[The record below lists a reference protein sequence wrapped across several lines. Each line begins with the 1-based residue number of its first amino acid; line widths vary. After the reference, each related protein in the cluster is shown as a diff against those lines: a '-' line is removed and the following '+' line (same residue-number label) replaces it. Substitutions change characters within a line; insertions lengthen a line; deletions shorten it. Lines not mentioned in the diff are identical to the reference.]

1 MALSLKIMIMK
12 KYKTFSS
19 RIKGAIFSMI
29 VLAVLVVLNACQKE
43 EFSFQE
49 QDRSVLMMDMLR
61 KDTSL
66 SLTVEALDITKMAS
80 TLNTFGPFTF
90 FAPDNNGFK
99 KFLRNAGKTSLSQF
113 TVEEL
118 KTIMAYHILPT
129 RLKAAEFI
137 QGPQPVPTG
146 RGDYI
151 TLDVSK
157 GYKFNSVANGKAK
170 VYETDLQFANG
181 FVHKMDGVLDPPT
194 LTIGQFL
201 VQNSDRYSIMIGGL
215 QRAGLMDTLTNLTNQ
230 LNERIR
236 LTLFAETNDV
246 LKAAGITTFDNMP
259 LAELK
264 NRMKYHIIKGGNFS
278 ASYSFLTPAI
288 PLIKVNETWGNTILS
303 LNGDEYLYFDLA
315 APKLINNDT
324 DFSASDVIM
333 RNGVLHN
340 VDKPLVFRSDI
351 PRTQIVHSFST
362 ATNFAFGINGVSS
375 TAPPAPT
382 TQASGNWRLFNEF
395 NHPRGGTIVH
405 LFFGPDSPNDS
416 LVTIVRNVRKGKYSF
431 AINYK
436 AGSRGDFQMMH
447 NEDRIGGVL
456 NYGTGTTFHQNLVI
470 GTYNFTTS
478 GDKRIKFVAQA
489 SRVAGAALDVMVLT
503 PVN

>member
-1 MALSLKIMIMK
+1 MK
-12 KYKTFSS
+12 KYKTFFSG
-19 RIKGAIFSMI
+19 IKAAFSMTT
-29 VLAVLVVLNACQKE
+29 VLALVVALNACQKE
-43 EFSFQE
+43 DFSFQE
-49 QDRSVLMMDMLR
+49 QNRSVLMMDMLR
-61 KDTSL
+61 QDTSL
-66 SLTVEALDITKMAS
+66 SLTVEALEITKMAS

-99 KFLRNAGKTSLSQF
+99 KFLRNAGKSSLSQF
-113 TVEEL
+113 SAEEL

-170 VYETDLQFANG
+170 VYETDIQFANG

-201 VQNSDRYSIMIGGL
+201 SQNADQYSIMIGGL
-215 QRAGLMDTLTNLTNQ
+215 HRAGLMDTLTNLTNH

-236 LTLFAETNDV
+236 LTLFAETNGV
-246 LKAAGITTFDNMP
+246 LQAAGITTFDNMP
-259 LAELK
+259 LDELK
-264 NRMKYHIIKGGNFS
+264 KLMKYHIIRGGEFS
-278 ASYSFLTPAI
+278 SSYSLLTPAI
-288 PLIKVNETWGNTILS
+288 PLIKVNQTWGNTILS
-303 LNGDEYLYFDLA
+303 LNGNEYLYFDLA

-340 VDKPLVFRSDI
+340 VDKPLAFRPDI

-362 ATNFAFGINGVSS
+362 ATNFAFGVTGVSS
-375 TAPPAPT
+375 TAAPAPT

-416 LVTIVRNVRKGKYSF
+416 LVTVVRNVRKGKYSF

-436 AGSRGDFQMMH
+436 NGSRGDFQLMH
-447 NEDRIGGVL
+447 NEDKIGGVL
-456 NYGTGTTFHQNLVI
+456 NYGAGTTFHQNVVI
-470 GTYNFTTS
+470 GTYNFITS

-489 SRVAGAALDVMVLT
+489 SRVSGAALDVMVLS